1 MQEPYK
7 SVWTELLDTPFRQ
20 AWIDAGGLK
29 TRFVQ
34 AGDPAHPPLV
44 LLHGT
49 AGSLENFAANIAAH
63 ARHFNCIAFDM
74 IGSGMTD
81 KPDFDYET
89 DHYVKHAVDFL
100 NAMGIK
106 KASVIGLSLGAR
118 VASRL
123 AIDYPD
129 KVEKLILL
137 SATAYFPAKP
147 IQDDIKRSRSAAA
160 ANPTWDSIVEIF
172 KGLFHEPGKVWD
184 DLIATRLSIYRRADM
199 KAILNA
205 AIKKRESF
213 RPFAPSVLAEEASQ
227 WFEADGDSPFM
238 SRVVPVRPSRRARV
252 PAITHVDGSARP
264 QTVDASVH
272 PRFHALISAFRDL
285 TGVPM
290 LLNTSFNENEPIVR
304 TPEEAVDCFARTNMD
319 LLVLGD
325 FVVQREAVDARP
337 RRTVV

>member
-1 MQEPYK
+1 VQQPYK

-34 AGDPAHPPLV
+34 AGDPTNPPLV

-49 AGSLENFAANIAAH
+49 AGSLENFAANFAAY

-89 DHYVKHAVDFL
+89 HHYLKHAVDFL

-106 KASVIGLSLGAR
+106 KTSVIGLSLGAR

-123 AIDYPD
+123 AIDHPD
-129 KVEKLILL
+129 KVARLILL

-172 KGLFHEPGKVWD
+172 KGLFHEPDKVWD

-199 KAILNA
+199 KAAMPHILALLDPTVYNRNR
-205 AIKKRESF
+205 IPDDDWR
-213 RPFAPSVLAEEASQ
+213 RLRAP
-227 WFEADGDSPFM
+227 
-238 SRVVPVRPSRRARV
+238 
-252 PAITHVDGSARP
+252 T
-264 QTVDASVH
+264 
-272 PRFHALISAFRDL
+272 LIIA
-285 TGVPM
+285 
-290 LLNTSFNENEPIVR
+290 
-304 TPEEAVDCFARTNMD
+304 AVDHEDVFLETART
-319 LLVLGD
+319 LVRLVPNATVIEMKHCSHWPQMED
-325 FVVQREAVDARP
+325 PETFNKLSLEFLQAR
-337 RRTVV
+337 

>member
-199 KAILNA
+199 KVAMSHILA
-205 AIKKRESF
+205 LLG
-213 RPFAPSVLAEEASQ
+213 PSVYNRNRIPDEDWKRLRAPTLIIAAVDHEDVFLETARTIVKLIPNAKVIEMKRCSHWPQMEDPETFNRFSLA
-227 WFEADGDSPFM
+227 FL
-238 SRVVPVRPSRRARV
+238 RARQ
-252 PAITHVDGSARP
+252 P
-264 QTVDASVH
+264 
-272 PRFHALISAFRDL
+272 
-285 TGVPM
+285 
-290 LLNTSFNENEPIVR
+290 
-304 TPEEAVDCFARTNMD
+304 
-319 LLVLGD
+319 
-325 FVVQREAVDARP
+325 
-337 RRTVV
+337 

>member
-1 MQEPYK
+1 
-7 SVWTELLDTPFRQ
+7 
-20 AWIDAGGLK
+20 
-29 TRFVQ
+29 
-34 AGDPAHPPLV
+34 
-44 LLHGT
+44 
-49 AGSLENFAANIAAH
+49 
-63 ARHFNCIAFDM
+63 M

-106 KASVIGLSLGAR
+106 QASIIGLSLGAR

-160 ANPTWDSIVEIF
+160 ANPSWDNIVEIF

-199 KAILNA
+199 KAAMSHILALLEPAVYNRNR
-205 AIKKRESF
+205 IPDEDWKRL
-213 RPFAPSVLAEEASQ
+213 RAP
-227 WFEADGDSPFM
+227 
-238 SRVVPVRPSRRARV
+238 
-252 PAITHVDGSARP
+252 T
-264 QTVDASVH
+264 
-272 PRFHALISAFRDL
+272 LIIA
-285 TGVPM
+285 
-290 LLNTSFNENEPIVR
+290 
-304 TPEEAVDCFARTNMD
+304 AVDHEDVFLETARAIVKLIPNAKVIEMKHCSHWPQMED
-319 LLVLGD
+319 PEMFNRLSLEFL
-325 FVVQREAVDARP
+325 QAC
-337 RRTVV
+337 

>member
-1 MQEPYK
+1 VQEPYK

-172 KGLFHEPGKVWD
+172 KGLFHEPVKVWD

-199 KAILNA
+199 KAAMSHILALLDPAVYNRNRIPDEDWKRLRAPTLIIAAVDHEDVFLETARTIVKLIPNA
-205 AIKKRESF
+205 KVIEMKRCSHWPQMEDPETFNRFS
-213 RPFAPSVLAEEASQ
+213 LA
-227 WFEADGDSPFM
+227 FL
-238 SRVVPVRPSRRARV
+238 RARQ
-252 PAITHVDGSARP
+252 P
-264 QTVDASVH
+264 
-272 PRFHALISAFRDL
+272 
-285 TGVPM
+285 
-290 LLNTSFNENEPIVR
+290 
-304 TPEEAVDCFARTNMD
+304 
-319 LLVLGD
+319 
-325 FVVQREAVDARP
+325 
-337 RRTVV
+337 

>member
-1 MQEPYK
+1 MQQPYK

-34 AGDPAHPPLV
+34 AGDPAHPSLV

-63 ARHFNCIAFDM
+63 SRHFNCIAFDM

-89 DHYVKHAVDFL
+89 NHYVTHVVDFL
-100 NAMGIK
+100 NAMGIE
-106 KASVIGLSLGAR
+106 KASFIGLSLGAR
-118 VASRL
+118 VVSRL

-199 KAILNA
+199 KAAMSHILA
-205 AIKKRESF
+205 
-213 RPFAPSVLAEEASQ
+213 LL
-227 WFEADGDSPFM
+227 D
-238 SRVVPVRPSRRARV
+238 
-252 PAITHVDGSARP
+252 PAIYNRNRIPNDDWKRLRAPT
-264 QTVDASVH
+264 
-272 PRFHALISAFRDL
+272 LIIA
-285 TGVPM
+285 
-290 LLNTSFNENEPIVR
+290 
-304 TPEEAVDCFARTNMD
+304 AVDHEDVFLETARTIVKLIPNAKVIEMKHCSHWPQMED
-319 LLVLGD
+319 PETFNKFSLEFL
-325 FVVQREAVDARP
+325 QAR
-337 RRTVV
+337 